1 MTKKAIVLAAI
12 LSMAATIAAEDPSEK
27 GIPTS
32 PLTIYSGGIGVG
44 AFRSLNKDLQAEQ
57 EIFLKVSFENTVYFK
72 ENIGVFIDV
81 DWFIPGNNY
90 GADLG
95 FDFIPVT
102 GSFRPFIGAGVGA
115 HYFDKTGK
123 FGDNIGPSGTV
134 HIGVALDLTNRVQM
148 RIRVPYFVTA
158 DKANDQTIG
167 AEIGFLF
174 SGRFKNIKKLNY
186 N

>member
-1 MTKKAIVLAAI
+1 MTKKAFALAAI
-12 LSMAATIAAEDPSEK
+12 LSMAATLWAEDPSEK
-27 GIPTS
+27 GVPTS

-44 AFRSLNKDLQAEQ
+44 AFRSLNKELQAKQ
-57 EIFLKVSFENTVYFK
+57 ENFLKVSFQNTVYFK
-72 ENIGVFIDV
+72 ENMGVFIDI
-81 DWFIPGNNY
+81 DWFCPGNNF

-95 FDFIPVT
+95 FDIVPVT

-134 HIGVALDLTNRVQM
+134 HIGIALDLTNRVQM
-148 RIRVPYFVTA
+148 RIRVPYHIAA
-158 DKANDQTIG
+158 DKTNDQAIG